1 MPVEINSRYPRE
13 TNMPKPKEM
22 NAPIHGN
29 EYEVSTG
36 KSVFVRAF
44 SLTKKMSIKHAINS
58 MSDHNQP

>member
-1 MPVEINSRYPRE
+1 M
-13 TNMPKPKEM
+13 NMPKPKEM

-58 MSDHNQP
+58 MSDHNQL

>member
-1 MPVEINSRYPRE
+1 MNSRYPRE

-44 SLTKKMSIKHAINS
+44 SLTKKISTRSVIHAFSN
-58 MSDHNQP
+58 HTHL